1 MHHIEPNCR
10 STPCR
15 GSSPANWRL
24 ILPLTLLLLASLAC
38 GGFQV
43 RVTPTVT
50 PPPTETPEPEQA
62 PTDAIPTPTAT
73 QETQATATVIPTVEA
88 TATPQTPTGLA
99 VGGAAKINAAGGLNV
114 REQASR
120 SAKQVGK
127 LNSGVVVTLI
137 GGPAEADGY
146 TWWQVDNGSGL
157 KGWVAAGTAS
167 DPWLLPPNAGQGGSK
182 LVNRPIELGDQVQVT
197 TQGNQV
203 LTVRDGAGLGSTAIA
218 RVIKGTEFTVRG
230 GPVRENE
237 MLWWQLE
244 GEKVNGWAAE
254 GQGED
259 RWLTPVGP

>member
-1 MHHIEPNCR
+1 
-10 STPCR
+10 
-15 GSSPANWRL
+15 
-24 ILPLTLLLLASLAC
+24 
-38 GGFQV
+38 
-43 RVTPTVT
+43 VTPTVT
-50 PPPTETPEPEQA
+50 PPPTQTPEPEQA
-62 PTDAIPTPTAT
+62 PTEALPTPAAP
-73 QETQATATVIPTVEA
+73 QEAQATATVTPTIEA
-88 TATPQTPTGLA
+88 AATQQTPTGLA
-99 VGGAAKINAAGGLNV
+99 VGGTAKINAAGGLNV

-167 DPWLLPPNAGQGGSK
+167 DPWLLPQEAPASGTGGGGR
-182 LVNRPIELGDQVQVT
+182 LVNRPIELGDRVQVT

-203 LTVRDGAGLGSTAIA
+203 LTLREGAGLGGTAVA
-218 RVIKGTEFTVRG
+218 RVIKGTEFIVRG

-259 RWLTPVGP
+259 RWLTPVEP